1 MIEESQQEL
10 KDEIKEIKT
19 DLRKLT
25 KTNERMM
32 DLVEKSNNEIKEMR
46 EKHFK

>member
-25 KTNERMM
+25 KTNERLM
-32 DLVEKSNNEIKEMR
+32 DLVEESNNEIKEMR
-46 EKHFK
+46 KKHFK